1 MSTPSPYNTPTS
13 HVLPDARDIQAVKRP
28 SSHGI
33 SWCTSGVKLFSQEWV
48 LFLAIGFIFVLL
60 SLISQIIPLIGWAIS
75 QLLTILLWA
84 GFMYCCDN
92 VEKQGHFSFNQF
104 FVGFNQ
110 QTGPLLLLAAI
121 YIAAIML
128 IFTIAGMFLMF
139 TVGMDFIVAIQS
151 PQGAP
156 TMSEYRFLL
165 LAMIALLIVMALT
178 IPLLMAIWFA
188 PTLIILDQKPFWDA
202 VKLSFQGCLRNMLPF
217 LVYGLV
223 FLVIATV
230 ILLPLFASWYWLIA
244 VFALYIIFT
253 PIVFCTIYTSYKDIF
268 VQLPDDV
275 AVDKSRSPIE
285 SQ

>member
-1 MSTPSPYNTPTS
+1 MSTPSPYNTPTPQ
-13 HVLPDARDIQAVKRP
+13 VLPEARDIQAIKRP

-33 SWCTSGVKLFSQEWV
+33 SWCTSGAKLFSQEWL

-60 SLISQIIPLIGWAIS
+60 SVISQLIPFIGWIIS
-75 QLLTILLWA
+75 PLLTILLWA
-84 GFMYCCDN
+84 GFMYCCEN
-92 VEKQGHFSFNQF
+92 LEKQGQFSFNQF

-110 QTGPLLLLAAI
+110 QTGPLLLLAAV
-121 YIAAIML
+121 YISAMML
-128 IFTIAGMFLMF
+128 IFTIAGMFLLF
-139 TVGMDFIVAIQS
+139 TVGMDFLVAIQS
-151 PQGAP
+151 HQGASA
-156 TMSEYRFLL
+156 MSEERLL
-165 LAMIALLIVMALT
+165 LFAMIALLMIMALT

-202 VKLSFQGCLRNMLPF
+202 VKLSFQGCLCNMLPF

-223 FLVIATV
+223 FLVIAAV

-244 VFALYIIFT
+244 VFVLYIIFT

-268 VQLPDDV
+268 VQLNDGV
-275 AVDKSRSPIE
+275 AIDKSHSTIK